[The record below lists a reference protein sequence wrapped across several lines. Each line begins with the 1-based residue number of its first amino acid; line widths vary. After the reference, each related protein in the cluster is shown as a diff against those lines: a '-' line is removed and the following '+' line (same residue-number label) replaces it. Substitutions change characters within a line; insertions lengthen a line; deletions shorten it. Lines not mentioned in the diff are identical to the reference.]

1 MPKKRAKQ
9 QNRSLPLALMAVGL
23 VLVIAAVVFSQSLSQ
38 ATPTPTAASLN
49 IPFADVPRVS
59 VADAKAAFDLGSAIF
74 VDVRGEPY
82 YTQGH
87 IQDALSIPETDL
99 DTALAQLD
107 PQAWIITYCT

>member
-9 QNRSLPLALMAVGL
+9 QNRSLPLALMVVGL
-23 VLVIAAVVFSQSLSQ
+23 VLVIAAVVFSQNLTQ
-38 ATPTPTAASLN
+38 ATPATTAAAQN
-49 IPFADVPRVS
+49 IPFPDVPRVS
-59 VADAKAAFDLGSAIF
+59 LADAKSAFDLGSAIF

-82 YTQGH
+82 YSQRH